1 MDEFAALD
9 ALAQAELVAKKAV
22 KPIELL
28 EAAIARAEAANPT
41 LNFLAHKLYDRAR
54 KAAGAPLPAGPLAGV
69 PFLVKDLHIDIAG
82 EPSGEGSRLF
92 KGYVPTENSVVYD
105 RFTAAGLNT
114 FGKTT
119 SPEFGL
125 TVTTESTAYGVT
137 RNPWHHGHSAG
148 GSSGGAA
155 CAVAAGVV
163 PIAQA
168 SDGGGSIRCPAAAC
182 GLFGLKPSRGRVP
195 LGPHRTEG
203 WFGLSVVGAVSRSVR
218 DSAAILDAIS
228 GPELGSRYTAPTPQ
242 ATFLSEVTRSPGK
255 LRVALQRTPHSGTPV
270 DPQVLR
276 ELDKAAKLLESLGH
290 HVEEAMPSL
299 DAAALGAGMGA
310 MLAVS
315 TRAEVM
321 ARLRA
326 LGRDS
331 AGDDIENVTQ
341 MFVHVGERTTGEQ
354 VAAANQAFQDAAIA
368 IARFMTRY
376 DIILS
381 PVFAAPPI
389 EIGKLHLGIDST
401 QWTQVI
407 TAYSPFTGLYNQTG
421 APAMSLPLGWSDEGL
436 PIGIMAAGRYGE
448 EALLLRLAGQ
458 VEAAAP
464 WADKR
469 PPAAA

>member
-1 MDEFAALD
+1 MDEYGKLD

-28 EAAIARAEAANPT
+28 EAAITRAEAANPK
-41 LNFLAHKLYDRAR
+41 LNFMAQKLYDRAR
-54 KAAGAPLPAGPLAGV
+54 KAADAPLPAGPLAGV

-82 EPSGEGSRLF
+82 ERSGEGSKLF
-92 KGYVPTENSVVYD
+92 DGYIPTVNSTVYD
-105 RFTAAGLNT
+105 RFVAAGLNT

-125 TVTTESTAYGVT
+125 TVTTESAAYGLT
-137 RNPWHHGHSAG
+137 RNPWQPAHSAG

-155 CAVAAGVV
+155 SAVAAGVV
-163 PIAQA
+163 PVAQA

-182 GLFGLKPSRGRVP
+182 GLFGLKPSRGRVAM
-195 LGPHRTEG
+195 GPHKTEG
-203 WFGLSVVGAVSRSVR
+203 WLGLSIVGAVSRTVR
-218 DSAAILDAIS
+218 DNAAILDAIS
-228 GPELGSRYTAPTPQ
+228 GQELGSRYTAPTPQ
-242 ATFLSEVTRSPGK
+242 ATFLSQVTRSPGK

-290 HVEEAMPSL
+290 SVEEAMPQL

-310 MLAVS
+310 VLAVC
-315 TRAEVM
+315 TRVEVM
-321 ARLRA
+321 DRLRA

-354 VAAANQAFQDAAIA
+354 VIAANNAFQAAAIA
-368 IARFMTRY
+368 IAKFMTRY

-389 EIGKLHLGIDST
+389 EIGKLGLHMDST
-401 QWTQVI
+401 EWTQAI

-421 APAMSLPLGWSDEGL
+421 APAMSVPLGWSDEGL
-436 PIGIMAAGRYGE
+436 PIGIMLAGRYGE

-458 VEAAAP
+458 LEAAAP

-469 PPAAA
+469 APMA